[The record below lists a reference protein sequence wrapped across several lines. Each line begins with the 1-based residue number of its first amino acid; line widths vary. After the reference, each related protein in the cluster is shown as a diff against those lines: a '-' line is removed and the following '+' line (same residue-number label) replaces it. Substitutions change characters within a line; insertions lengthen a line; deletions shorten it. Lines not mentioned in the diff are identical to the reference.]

1 MTAYATEWLE
11 KLFGADV
18 KKAVKRTHATQW
30 AFQPYT
36 MGAFSAA
43 SPGGQVSRR
52 ILMEPMADR
61 IYYAGEAAHETLY
74 GTVGGA
80 WESGERA
87 ADSALRVLGI
97 VSSVPKQEAPAAA
110 PKQKAPPRQN
120 RQSQPKR
127 QDMPFGVPRISQ

>member
-1 MTAYATEWLE
+1 
-11 KLFGADV
+11 
-18 KKAVKRTHATQW
+18 
-30 AFQPYT
+30 
-36 MGAFSAA
+36 
-43 SPGGQVSRR
+43 
-52 ILMEPMADR
+52 MEPMADR